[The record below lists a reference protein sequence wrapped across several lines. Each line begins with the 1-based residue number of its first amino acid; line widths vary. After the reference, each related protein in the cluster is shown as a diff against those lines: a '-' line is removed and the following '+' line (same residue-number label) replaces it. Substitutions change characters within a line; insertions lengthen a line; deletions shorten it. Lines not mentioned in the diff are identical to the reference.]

1 MEFILTDKAKDKL
14 TEMQKQNKP
23 IKLMITGFSWCG
35 AKFGIV
41 SEKQAEIE
49 KVYNVEGID
58 IIVSDELEGAIKGA
72 EIDYST
78 SFFTK
83 GFEITPMYSRK

>member
-1 MEFILTDKAKDKL
+1 MEFILTEKAKEKL
-14 TEMQKQNKP
+14 NEMKNDNKP
-23 IKLMITGFSWCG
+23 IKLAITGYSWCG

-41 SEKQAEIE
+41 SEKQSEIE
-49 KVYNVEGID
+49 KSYNVDGID

-78 SFFTK
+78 SLFTR
-83 GFEITPMYSRK
+83 GFEITPMLSRR

>member
-1 MEFILTDKAKDKL
+1 MEFTLTEKAKEKL
-14 TEMQKQNKP
+14 NEMQNQNKP
-23 IKLMITGFSWCG
+23 IKLAITGYSWCG

-41 SEKQAEIE
+41 SEKQKEIE
-49 KVYNVEGID
+49 KVYNVEDID

-78 SFFTK
+78 SFLMK
-83 GFEITPMYSRK
+83 GFEITPIYSKI

>member
-1 MEFILTDKAKDKL
+1 MEFKLTDKAKEKL
-14 TEMQKQNKP
+14 NEMQNESKP
-23 IKLMITGFSWCG
+23 IKLAITGYSWCG

-41 SEKQAEIE
+41 SEKQSEIE
-49 KVYNVEGID
+49 KVYNVDGID
-58 IIVSDELEGAIKGA
+58 LIVSDELEGAIKGA

-83 GFEITPMYSRK
+83 GFEITPIYAKR

>member
-1 MEFILTDKAKDKL
+1 MELSLTNKAKVKL
-14 TEMQKQNKP
+14 NEMKNNNKP
-23 IKLMITGFSWCG
+23 IKLKITGYTWCG

-41 SEKQAEIE
+41 SEKQSDIE
-49 KVYNVEGID
+49 KVYNVEGVD

-83 GFEITPMYSRK
+83 GFNITPIYSKR